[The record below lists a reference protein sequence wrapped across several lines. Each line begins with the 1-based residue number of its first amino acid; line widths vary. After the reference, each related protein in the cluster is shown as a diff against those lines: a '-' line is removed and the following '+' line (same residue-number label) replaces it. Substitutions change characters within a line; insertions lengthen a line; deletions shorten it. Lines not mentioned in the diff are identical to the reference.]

1 LEVTRQDEVIRKI
14 FGWKIMA
21 GHKAF
26 QRYFNKFSQAINQ
39 AVFLKLYRWF
49 FEQIKFDNY
58 TLDFDST
65 IMTRY
70 GEQEGAKVGYNPKK
84 PGRKSHHPLM
94 GFISECRMVA
104 NFWLRSG
111 DSYTANNFKAFLE
124 ETISIL
130 KNKTIG
136 LMRADSGFYDKEI
149 LEYLENRE
157 TPINYIIAA
166 KFYHPLKIAIA
177 SQSVWWQ
184 LDNGIEISETNY
196 QSPSWDKPR
205 RLIMIRQQIDKRPK
219 ATGKQL
225 RLFEDEGIY
234 KNYRYSCFVTNLTLP
249 VEQIWNLYRQ
259 RADAENRIKELK
271 LDFSADSF
279 NVNNFYATEASLNF
293 VMMAYNLMSLFRQ
306 VILQSKVQPTLK
318 TMRYKI
324 FAVGSYL
331 VQNGNRRILKMSMAM
346 KRRVWYTGLWEKSN
360 HFSFPYFVPT

>member
-1 LEVTRQDEVIRKI
+1 
-14 FGWKIMA
+14 MA

-70 GEQEGAKVGYNPKK
+70 GEQEGVRLWRRYNPKK

-136 LMRADSGFYDKEI
+136 LMRADNGFYDKEI
-149 LEYLENRE
+149 LCRRHGFPEYLENRE

-177 SQSVWWQ
+177 RDRKSV
-184 LDNGIEISETNY
+184 
-196 QSPSWDKPR
+196 
-205 RLIMIRQQIDKRPK
+205 
-219 ATGKQL
+219 
-225 RLFEDEGIY
+225 
-234 KNYRYSCFVTNLTLP
+234 V
-249 VEQIWNLYRQ
+249 
-259 RADAENRIKELK
+259 
-271 LDFSADSF
+271 
-279 NVNNFYATEASLNF
+279 
-293 VMMAYNLMSLFRQ
+293 
-306 VILQSKVQPTLK
+306 
-318 TMRYKI
+318 
-324 FAVGSYL
+324 
-331 VQNGNRRILKMSMAM
+331 
-346 KRRVWYTGLWEKSN
+346 
-360 HFSFPYFVPT
+360 